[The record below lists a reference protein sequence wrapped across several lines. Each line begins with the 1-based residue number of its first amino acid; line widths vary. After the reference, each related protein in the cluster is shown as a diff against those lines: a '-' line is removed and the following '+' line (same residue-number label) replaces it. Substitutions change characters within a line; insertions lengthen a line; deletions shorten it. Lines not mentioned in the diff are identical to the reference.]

1 MLNILTLCT
10 GNSARSIMAEAIFD
24 RFGSGRIKAYSGG
37 SKPKGHV
44 HPLAIELLQS
54 KGYDTS
60 PLRSKSWDEFAEN
73 DAPHMDIVI
82 TVCDQAENETCP
94 VWPGHP
100 LQAHWGVP
108 DPDRPNLTEK
118 KQQQL
123 FQAVY
128 SRLEHRV
135 RQFISLNFEKLDEE
149 ELLQSLK
156 DIGGS

>member
-1 MLNILTLCT
+1 MFNILTLCT
-10 GNSARSIMAEAIFD
+10 GNSARSIMAEAIFN
-24 RFGSGRIKAYSGG
+24 RFGSGRVKAYSAG
-37 SKPKGHV
+37 SHHKGRI
-44 HPLAIELLQS
+44 HPMAIDLLQS

-60 PLRSKSWDEFAEN
+60 SLRSKSWDEFAEH

-100 LQAHWGVP
+100 VQGHWGVP
-108 DPDRPNLTEK
+108 DPDRPDLTDEER
-118 KQQQL
+118 QQL
-123 FQAVY
+123 FEAAY

-149 ELLQSLK
+149 ELHQNLK
-156 DIGGS
+156 EIAGS